1 MFVGDWWNAFGNCI
15 DCELFVLLFCFVVTV
30 ARPPH
35 GAGYIEDIS
44 PTSSH
49 KENSSSLINQIAN
62 LPGFNPLKARLVKQY
77 SKTSLEDILPTAVE
91 KSLPWRRDRSSYNF
105 GTSSMYVRPSVRC
118 ILPGVRIALPLNYKQ
133 TNNLANVIIVPSIV
147 CSFSICFLF

>member
-1 MFVGDWWNAFGNCI
+1 MHLVTVLTVNC
-15 DCELFVLLFCFVVTV
+15 LFFCFVVNV
-30 ARPPH
+30 ARPPPV
-35 GAGYIEDIS
+35 AGYIEDIS

-105 GTSSMYVRPSVRC
+105 GTSKSIPASC
-118 ILPGVRIALPLNYKQ
+118 ILPGVRIALRLNYKQ
-133 TNNLANVIIVPSIV
+133 INLANVIIVPSIV
-147 CSFSICFLF
+147 CSFSFCFLISTCYYSP

>member
-1 MFVGDWWNAFGNCI
+1 MQLT
-15 DCELFVLLFCFVVTV
+15 DCCDPTNVVAAIQT
-30 ARPPH
+30 
-35 GAGYIEDIS
+35 AGFIEDIS

-77 SKTSLEDILPTAVE
+77 SKASIEEILPTAVE

-105 GTSSMYVRPSVRC
+105 GMFIGLTEIC
-118 ILPGVRIALPLNYKQ
+118 ICIKVHPILFRDVNALVN
-133 TNNLANVIIVPSIV
+133 A
-147 CSFSICFLF
+147 FLLLVST

>member
-1 MFVGDWWNAFGNCI
+1 MLWLWLLEI
-15 DCELFVLLFCFVVTV
+15 DGMHLVTV
-30 ARPPH
+30 LTVNCLFFCSALLCPPPV
-35 GAGYIEDIS
+35 AGYIEDIS

-105 GTSSMYVRPSVRC
+105 GTSLSIPASC
-118 ILPGVRIALPLNYKQ
+118 ILPGVRIALR
-133 TNNLANVIIVPSIV
+133 
-147 CSFSICFLF
+147 